1 MAKDDLNS
9 FGFVETSIEK
19 IKSLVDVS
27 TIVGN
32 PIVTSEGDTVIPIAK
47 VSVGFFFFFLDPKNK
62 KMVKETKFP
71 LSGGIGTGYSINP
84 IGFLVTQKSG
94 SVRFLDIDT
103 KDSYKFLF
111 DSFLNLMKNI
121 NLGKE

>member
-1 MAKDDLNS
+1 MAKNI
-9 FGFVETSIEK
+9 IEAENFIESSMDK

-27 TIVGN
+27 TIVGS
-32 PIVTSEGDTVIPIAK
+32 PIKTDEGDTIIPIAK
-47 VSVGFFFFFLDPKNK
+47 VSVGFFSGSGEYKSK
-62 KMVKETKFP
+62 KAFKESKIP

-103 KDSYKFLF
+103 KDNYKFLF
-111 DSFLNLMKNI
+111 DSFLNFMKNI
-121 NLGKE
+121 KTSKE